1 MKVWV
6 PENLH
11 MQKKRDLKHFHR
23 GVVAAKVFGGRDPGF
38 PLEISVPDLDPGPGL
53 RARPVGLIE
62 VDRDPPFGV
71 PVPGERVSEDLLD
84 IESDPGPVPDLP
96 ALDPVVAPGVEF
108 GHHGLPGLQE
118 RRGRLPPV
126 EVAGGEEVGNGVE
139 LAHHEPVVGLQRL
152 PEGVR
157 LLLGEG
163 EVDGGHRRG
172 YGRGQV

>member
-1 MKVWV
+1 MKMWV

-11 MQKKRDLKHFHR
+11 VQKKSGWNTSTKGCRPQKCS
-23 GVVAAKVFGGRDPGF
+23 GGTADF
-38 PLEISVPDLDPGPGL
+38 VWNSVPDLDPGPGL
-53 RARPVGLIE
+53 RAGPVWLIE

-84 IESDPGPVPDLP
+84 IEGDPGPVPDHP
-96 ALDPVVAPGVEF
+96 ALDPVVPPGVEL

-118 RRGRLPPV
+118 RRGRGLPV
-126 EVAGGEEVGNGVE
+126 EVAGEEKVRDGVE
-139 LAHHEPVVGLQRL
+139 LAHQEPVVGLQRL

-163 EVDGGHRRG
+163 EVDGGHMNG
-172 YGRGQV
+172 YGGGWA

>member
-84 IESDPGPVPDLP
+84 IAAIWPGPDL
-96 ALDPVVAPGVEF
+96 LAPIRGSP
-108 GHHGLPGLQE
+108 GGQLWHHGLPGLQE
-118 RRGRLPPV
+118 RRGRLP
-126 EVAGGEEVGNGVE
+126 GRSRGRGEVGNG
-139 LAHHEPVVGLQRL
+139 ANCPIMSRL
-152 PEGVR
+152 
-157 LLLGEG
+157 
-163 EVDGGHRRG
+163 
-172 YGRGQV
+172 